1 MNINDFKEMALGA
14 FEFVSGSFFRGLF
27 QEKGKQT
34 VEKKPEKKEFTRE
47 YVDTK
52 LNNIKYDVCSV
63 ICIGLLAYTTTTLL
77 TEIIPQKRI
86 VKGFTANAFM
96 ASIAAVAPKERKR
109 LK

>member
-1 MNINDFKEMALGA
+1 MKKLLLFGLENLAKTFINEKTKP
-14 FEFVSGSFFRGLF
+14 FF
-27 QEKGKQT
+27 
-34 VEKKPEKKEFTRE
+34 EKKEKKEFTRE

-52 LNNIKYDVCSV
+52 LNNIKYDVYSV

-86 VKGFTANAFM
+86 VRGFTANALM
-96 ASIAAVAPKERKR
+96 VSIAAVAPKERKR